1 MKRIFIAVKIE
12 PGKTLSGMISSLKS
26 GLRNEN
32 IKWTNPEN
40 IHITLSFLGDTEEEM
55 INAVSAM
62 LKEKFEGFGKF
73 ELVIKGSGVFKSLA
87 DPRVIWTGIEPS
99 PGLISLNEA
108 ILNGLKNTG
117 IKIENRPFNPH
128 LTLGRIKT
136 VKDKNV
142 LKSLLEKY
150 RNSEIQKTIIDE
162 VILFESILLNT
173 GPIYKPIGKYRL

>member
-1 MKRIFIAVKIE
+1 
-12 PGKTLSGMISSLKS
+12 MISSLKS

-55 INAVSAM
+55 ISAVNTM
-62 LKEKFEGFGKF
+62 LKEKCEGFGKF

-87 DPRVIWTGIEPS
+87 DPRVIWTGIELS
-99 PGLISLNEA
+99 PGLIRLNEV
-108 ILNGLKNTG
+108 IKDGLKKTG
-117 IKIENRPFNPH
+117 IRIEDRPFNPH

-142 LKSLLEKY
+142 LKSLLDKY
-150 RNSEIQKTIIDE
+150 QNLEIQKTVTDE

-173 GPIYKPIGKYRL
+173 GPIYKPIGKYKL